1 MGNANFALN
10 TLKKSSFY
18 FEHTFLQILIGKGVV
33 GMIAWQYH
41 MLKAQS
47 FTLLQFK
54 QHHICDL
61 IAATAFRAVHLPWSV
76 VQLGGCTRRP

>member
-10 TLKKSSFY
+10 TLKKSSFH

-41 MLKAQS
+41 MLKA
-47 FTLLQFK
+47 
-54 QHHICDL
+54 
-61 IAATAFRAVHLPWSV
+61 
-76 VQLGGCTRRP
+76 